1 MWIAEFVNHRIF
13 ERKLRFSFENH
24 VCLRVVS
31 HKLRCV
37 ISWLILTPFKW
48 WIFHPIFCDL
58 ICQRIKKRN
67 LYFFFFKKR
76 WGKGGRAGFLI
87 KFEGIF
93 NFLLLKKK
101 KKKKVRFLFFFL
113 LLLVF
118 FIVKTI
124 KRKGERGGLGNL
136 ACFNFFFFFLID

>member
-67 LYFFFFKKR
+67 LYFFFKKKKV
-76 WGKGGRAGFLI
+76 GKGGRAGFLI

-101 KKKKVRFLFFFL
+101 KKESEVSLLLSSSSGLFYCENNKKKRREGGIRKSCLLQLFFF
-113 LLLVF
+113 F
-118 FIVKTI
+118 
-124 KRKGERGGLGNL
+124 
-136 ACFNFFFFFLID
+136 

>member
-1 MWIAEFVNHRIF
+1 M
-13 ERKLRFSFENH
+13 
-24 VCLRVVS
+24 
-31 HKLRCV
+31 
-37 ISWLILTPFKW
+37 
-48 WIFHPIFCDL
+48 
-58 ICQRIKKRN
+58 
-67 LYFFFFKKR
+67 
-76 WGKGGRAGFLI
+76 I

-124 KRKGERGGLGNL
+124 KRKGERGDLGDL
-136 ACFNFFFFFLID
+136 ACFNFFFFFLIDLTRSQNKNELITQPQIKQDYPLNLSILISGGKETN